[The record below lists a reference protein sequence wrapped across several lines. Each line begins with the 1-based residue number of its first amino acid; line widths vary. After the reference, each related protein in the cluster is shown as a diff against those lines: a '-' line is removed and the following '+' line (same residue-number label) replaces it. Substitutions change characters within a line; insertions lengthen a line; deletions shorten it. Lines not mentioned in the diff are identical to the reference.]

1 MDKDK
6 HNENYTQK
14 RIKECVRKMKLAQI
28 NFKFAKAELKIWL
41 DDYDKKEQ
49 RILMLMELKTKAMQE
64 INSQVENY

>member
-1 MDKDK
+1 MGNK
-6 HNENYTQK
+6 NYEQK

-28 NFKFAKAELKIWL
+28 NFKFSKAELKIWL

-49 RILMLMELKTKAMQE
+49 RILELTAIKTKIMQK